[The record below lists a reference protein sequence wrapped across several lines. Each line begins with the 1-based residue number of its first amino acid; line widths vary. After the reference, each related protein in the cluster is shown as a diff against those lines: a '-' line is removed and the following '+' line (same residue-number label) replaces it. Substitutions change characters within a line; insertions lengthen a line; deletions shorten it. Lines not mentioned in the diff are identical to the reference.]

1 MRVVLYEW
9 CCSGG
14 LHGQDVPQPE
24 ALALT
29 IEGCAMLDALLCDA
43 AKDTSIELT
52 VLADASRPLNQA
64 AAARLLSVPLGA
76 EVDVLMHESALAD
89 WTIIIAPET
98 AGILESRVAAA
109 RAAGGRVASPGTTF
123 LAAAADKPA
132 TLCALAAAGVAVPAG
147 RTLGAGE
154 PLPIGFYLPAVR
166 KARASAG
173 GDGLAIVRSHG
184 QTSPAHQEQRLEAF
198 VAGTP
203 VGVSCLCGPGGAY
216 LLPPVQQR
224 FSSGDTP
231 EYLGGSLLL
240 DKAMC
245 HRAER
250 LARRAIDA
258 LQHAANGNRRGP
270 AEERAAALGWVGVD
284 MILGDRED
292 GCGDRVLEVN
302 PRLTTSFVGL
312 RHLFRSS
319 LMRAILD
326 VASGQ
331 FPILTPAEVDDGRS
345 IDFEKSGDARV
356 IHG

>member
-14 LHGQDVPQPE
+14 LHGPDAPQPDPL
-24 ALALT
+24 ALA
-29 IEGCAMLDALLCDA
+29 IEGRSMLDALLGDA
-43 AKDTSIELT
+43 AKDAAIELT
-52 VLADASRPLNQA
+52 VLVDASRPLNLPA
-64 AAARLLSVPLGA
+64 HVRLLSVPLGA

-109 RAAGGRVASPGTTF
+109 RTAGGRVASPGTTF
-123 LAAAADKPA
+123 LAMAADKLA

-147 RTLGAGE
+147 STLAAGE

-184 QTSPAHQEQRLEAF
+184 QTSPAHQEQRVEAF

-203 VGVSCLCGPGGAY
+203 VGVSCLCGSGGVY

-231 EYLGGSLLL
+231 EYLGGILLL
-240 DKAMC
+240 DKAMR

-250 LARRAIDA
+250 LAHRAVAA
-258 LQHAANGNRRGP
+258 LQYAANDNRPGP

-302 PRLTTSFVGL
+302 PRLTTSFAGL

-331 FPILTPAEVDDGRS
+331 LPELTLAEADASRP
-345 IDFEKSGDARV
+345 IDFEKSGDVRV
-356 IHG
+356 SHG